1 MTTIKAVVRDG
12 RIEVDEPIDLP
23 NGTVLEIAVPDGAR
37 PTDRDEPMSPAEI
50 EEVLAAMDRME
61 PLRMTDAE
69 LAAWE
74 ADRKARRDWE
84 KAHFF
89 ERAGKLQRMWE

>member
-1 MTTIKAVVRDG
+1 
-12 RIEVDEPIDLP
+12 
-23 NGTVLEIAVPDGAR
+23 
-37 PTDRDEPMSPAEI
+37 
-50 EEVLAAMDRME
+50 ME

>member
-1 MTTIKAVVRDG
+1 MTTIKAVVRNG
-12 RIEVDEPIDLP
+12 RLEVDEPLDLP
-23 NGTVLEIAVPDGAR
+23 DGTVLQIPVPGDTAQAEGDG
-37 PTDRDEPMSPAEI
+37 PMSPDEI
-50 EEVLAAMDRME
+50 EQVLAAMDRME

-74 ADRKARRDWE
+74 ADRKARREWE

-89 ERAGKLQRMWE
+89 EHAEKLQRMWE